1 VDFAARQRS
10 LQYSTLSQFLAQL
23 FRQVIGRPQTR
34 QGFWG
39 KSCLFPLKPE
49 GLGMVIS
56 SGARAKV
63 TMETIE
69 FKLISHKMN
78 FQVQMNHLR
87 VNPWVSR
94 LAWAVLA
101 AVLGLA
107 VQMAQAASPAA
118 PCPALLNHTFDRLQD
133 EKPQSLCQYAGKVVL
148 VVNTASF
155 CGFTSQY
162 KGLEALNTQ
171 YKDKGLVVLGFPSND
186 FAQEKG
192 SNKDI
197 ADFCESTFGVKFP
210 MFTKTQVTGDGAAPL
225 FKQLT
230 AQTGQKPRWN
240 FHKYLIGRD
249 GKVIDQYSSMT
260 GPESK
265 TLLSAIDKALKAQP

>member
-1 VDFAARQRS
+1 M
-10 LQYSTLSQFLAQL
+10 TN
-23 FRQVIGRPQTR
+23 
-34 QGFWG
+34 
-39 KSCLFPLKPE
+39 
-49 GLGMVIS
+49 
-56 SGARAKV
+56 
-63 TMETIE
+63 E
-69 FKLISHKMN
+69 FKLIGHKMN
-78 FQVQMNHLR
+78 FQVQMNHEW
-87 VNPWVSR
+87 VNHWMGR
-94 LAWAVLA
+94 LFMALLA
-101 AVLGLA
+101 AALGLGIEL
-107 VQMAQAASPAA
+107 AQANTPHA
-118 PCPALLNHTFDRLQD
+118 PSAIPGQCPTILNHTFDRLQD

-162 KGLEALNTQ
+162 KGLEALNLK
-171 YKDKGLVVLGFPSND
+171 YKDQGLVVLGFPSND

-210 MFTKTQVTGDGAAPL
+210 LFTKTQVTGESAAPL

-249 GKVIDQYSSMT
+249 GKVVDQYSSLT
-260 GPESK
+260 VPDSK
-265 TLLSAIDKALKAQP
+265 TLVLAIEKSLKAKP

>member
-1 VDFAARQRS
+1 
-10 LQYSTLSQFLAQL
+10 
-23 FRQVIGRPQTR
+23 
-34 QGFWG
+34 
-39 KSCLFPLKPE
+39 
-49 GLGMVIS
+49 M
-56 SGARAKV
+56 
-63 TMETIE
+63 TIHTNK

-78 FQVQMNHLR
+78 FEVQMNHSW
-87 VNPWVSR
+87 VNHWMGR
-94 LAWAVLA
+94 LAMAVVA
-101 AVLGLA
+101 AMLGLGLEA
-107 VQMAQAASPAA
+107 AQAASPSTGGNSTA
-118 PCPALLNHTFDRLQD
+118 CPALLNHTFERLQD

-162 KGLEALNTQ
+162 KGLEALNTK
-171 YKDKGLVVLGFPSND
+171 YKDQGLVVLGFPSND

-192 SNKDI
+192 SNKEI
-197 ADFCESTFGVKFP
+197 AEFCESTFGVKFP

-249 GKVIDQYSSMT
+249 GQVIDQYNSMI

-265 TLLSAIDKALKAQP
+265 TLVSAIDKALKAKP